1 MSDDKLKKLFEAARG
16 EESPVPSN
24 TFVSRVVSAIAGVKV
39 ETSSPFELIA
49 IAARQFLAPAMAA
62 VILLACGDWLLFGGD
77 WGAAQDWTKLTDPW
91 FWTFYS

>member
-1 MSDDKLKKLFEAARG
+1 MPK
-16 EESPVPSN
+16 PSN
-24 TFVSRVVSAIAGVKV
+24 TFADRVIAAVSGSAQDGEIIFFKQ
-39 ETSSPFELIA
+39 IA

-62 VILLACGDWLLFGGD
+62 VIFLACGDWLLFGGD